1 MKVHYLGL
9 KPYLA
14 IWEQMKQF
22 TAQRNE
28 RTEDQIWILEHPAV
42 YTQGQAGKTEHI
54 IKFNQIPVVKSD
66 RGGQVTY
73 HGPGQLIIYFL
84 MDINRRQLGVRN
96 LVSQLEQLII
106 TFLANY
112 QIIAAT
118 KPGAPG
124 VYVAENKI
132 ASIGLRIKN
141 GCTYHGMSLNV
152 AMNLSPFNDINP
164 CGFSGLKM
172 TQMSD
177 YKPDIQLDEVAPL
190 LVNMILKQF
199 KN

>member
-1 MKVHYLGL
+1 MKVRYLGL

-28 RTEDQIWILEHPAV
+28 RTEDEIWILEHPAV

-54 IKFNQIPVVKSD
+54 IKFNQIPVVKSN